1 MKELFKKLDIEPK
14 NIELYELAFKHS
26 SYVNEEHLKDD
37 YERLEYLG
45 DAVLELVISDY
56 LYNHFSLK
64 EGKLTKLRAN
74 YVCENACFTYASS
87 LDFSNYIKVS
97 NGEEKEGGRFKRV
110 ILADIFEAFMG
121 ALYLDLG
128 FDIVKRVILSIIV
141 PYIEGSGTTFLND
154 YKSKLQEYVQT
165 EQRSVHYE
173 LVKEEGPAHKKE
185 FTMNV
190 IVDDIVYGTGV
201 GSSKKDA
208 EQEAAKNALSKLATL
223 D

>member
-1 MKELFKKLDIEPK
+1 M
-14 NIELYELAFKHS
+14 
-26 SYVNEEHLKDD
+26 
-37 YERLEYLG
+37 
-45 DAVLELVISDY
+45 
-56 LYNHFSLK
+56 
-64 EGKLTKLRAN
+64 
-74 YVCENACFTYASS
+74 
-87 LDFSNYIKVS
+87 
-97 NGEEKEGGRFKRV
+97 
-110 ILADIFEAFMG
+110 
-121 ALYLDLG
+121 
-128 FDIVKRVILSIIV
+128 

-208 EQEAAKNALSKLATL
+208 EQEAAKNALSNLASL